1 MADASSMILQPVQ
14 WVYTDFEHFAWK
26 NNILASTVGFTIGMA
41 TKELIENASKH
52 AGVPTIAQLY
62 VKIMKKPW
70 PSGPAAA
77 PITWSGSLVLILLEL
92 LKWAGVLIMTF
103 VIATYIM
110 DWMVEKAKSATGSAS
125 TTASTTATENKSSNA
140 LHSSAA

>member
-14 WVYTDFEHFAWK
+14 RVYTDFEHFAWK

-103 VIATYIM
+103 AIATYIM

-125 TTASTTATENKSSNA
+125 TATENKSSNA